1 MNGRTHPRPH
11 GLGIGKDTTAAAFV
25 DELSDLS
32 ALIMDC
38 PEELQQRH
46 VPAASKIHLC
56 SGYFSGCAGRSD
68 SLPSKS

>member
-1 MNGRTHPRPH
+1 MNGRTQPRPH

-38 PEELQQRH
+38 PEELQLRH
-46 VPAASKIHLC
+46 VLAAPC
-56 SGYFSGCAGRSD
+56 
-68 SLPSKS
+68 